1 MSVILV
7 SSKFSINKI
16 PCVHF
21 SMTYLLSW
29 AENCFSYNIGWPL
42 MCFTNLRMD
51 NFFSF
56 CEAWWLVF
64 YVWNRQLLH
73 SLAKLWLLLEEIL
86 LVLVFPTY
94 LSPEQVYVHPSRML
108 QVVHNLVFEL
118 VGDAVVNV
126 YINHEKKFAFVEMRT
141 VEEASNAMALDG
153 IIFEACKFLSIFIF
167 ILVSE
172 SCVYINTFPID
183 FSTFLWHI

>member
-1 MSVILV
+1 
-7 SSKFSINKI
+7 
-16 PCVHF
+16 
-21 SMTYLLSW
+21 
-29 AENCFSYNIGWPL
+29 
-42 MCFTNLRMD
+42 
-51 NFFSF
+51 
-56 CEAWWLVF
+56 
-64 YVWNRQLLH
+64 
-73 SLAKLWLLLEEIL
+73 
-86 LVLVFPTY
+86 
-94 LSPEQVYVHPSRML
+94 ML

-153 IIFEACKFLSIFIF
+153 IIFEARKFLSIFIF